1 MYENMINQNLYI
13 REIVDPDSKKHY
25 LIYIYLSSEKY
36 GPFKDFHCVEYYI
49 TDTYPH
55 HDVLVR
61 YKRIEFLPEEYDEE
75 EEIYILTDW
84 LFSTLSEGV
93 KRFEAIMSNGIKG
106 MN

>member
-1 MYENMINQNLYI
+1 MYENMIKQKLYI

-36 GPFKDFHCVEYYI
+36 GPFKDFHCAEYYI

-61 YKRIEFLPEEYDEE
+61 YNRIEFLPEEYDEE
-75 EEIYILTDW
+75 EEIYILTEW
-84 LFSTLSEGV
+84 LFSALSEGV
-93 KRFEAIMSNGIKG
+93 KRFEAIMSQGIKG
-106 MN
+106 I